1 MKLLVC
7 ISKVPD
13 TTAKIAF
20 TDNNTKFNET
30 GVQYIINP
38 YDEYPYVDNFNYNI
52 HNCTMGTTNILKN
65 GGYKLEFN
73 QSWADNL
80 KNKKG
85 YFGDKFQFA
94 CEKLWWLRNRGEYKA
109 KVREL

>member
-1 MKLLVC
+1 MAQNLKMQKPSKIKLL
-7 ISKVPD
+7 SD
-13 TTAKIAF
+13 T
-20 TDNNTKFNET
+20 
-30 GVQYIINP
+30 
-38 YDEYPYVDNFNYNI
+38 
-52 HNCTMGTTNILKN
+52 LKN

-73 QSWADNL
+73 QSWADNP